1 MNHAFL
7 LDSKFV
13 YSSSTNIIIALP
25 MDKETGLQIVV
36 IGACKGNNNV
46 NKALLRERKIGVWV
60 QW

>member
-1 MNHAFL
+1 
-7 LDSKFV
+7 
-13 YSSSTNIIIALP
+13 

-46 NKALLRERKIGVWV
+46 NKAFLRERNIGVWV